1 METTIVI
8 RRDGKGTKDHL
19 FPFSIYSQTLSN
31 GAAAA
36 ELQNCVVCNIV
47 VFSIAVG
54 REGRGTG
61 HDDLAF
67 AWSRTL
73 SPGVARIRCGEAE

>member
-19 FPFSIYSQTLSN
+19 FPFSIYSQTLPN

-67 AWSRTL
+67 AHSRTL
-73 SPGVARIRCGEAE
+73 SPRVARIC